1 MVERV
6 QYEYVEEEGVEDMEY
21 RSEELEKIVE
31 SRKKRM
37 IMGSILLSLSLLFMQ
52 LAILILIG
60 ILGLSPI
67 VAVALILSAPVFL
80 AIGLYLLV
88 FLPPVVLEE

>member
-21 RSEELEKIVE
+21 RSEELEKIVK

-37 IMGSILLSLSLLFMQ
+37 IMGSLLLSLSLLFMQ